1 MISSTSS
8 SKSATESLNFF
19 VVLLVFPF
27 GGVVVRYLND
37 EENVFLLDLSDVDG
51 VVVVYLCFQ
60 FE

>member
-19 VVLLVFPF
+19 VVLLAFPF

-60 FE
+60 FG